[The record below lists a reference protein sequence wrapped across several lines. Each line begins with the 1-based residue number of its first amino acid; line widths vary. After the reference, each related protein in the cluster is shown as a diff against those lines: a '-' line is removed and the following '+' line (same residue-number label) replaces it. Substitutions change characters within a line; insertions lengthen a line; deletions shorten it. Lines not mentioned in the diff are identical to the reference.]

1 MDTNPLD
8 KFRGA
13 GYNQA
18 KTINSQPPSDA
29 PQDTQPVQPVT
40 PPSSSQPAID
50 PPPVI
55 EPLPS
60 VSPPAEPQMPADAPA
75 DSPPSQPPQ
84 LPPFPPQQPT
94 EPEEKPSEP
103 TEQKPDQPDPKPNT
117 VDDNPLPPESRGE
130 PAAQQNPLQ
139 PTEKQ
144 TQKDSKLPEV
154 KVKLDLAFL
163 KAKYVVLFLAIA
175 TGIAGS
181 ALAIYSYQKLN
192 SSNTLGA
199 QVIADSERLSE
210 KEIKALK
217 DKVSQIAVL
226 PEDEIPVVLPITDLT
241 KLHSNEFFKDAKLK
255 DKILIFKQAGKIIL
269 YDPINNKIVNI
280 GPYSETPAGLTP
292 SPTPIP
298 TPSPT
303 PEATSSSKLKKR

>member
-18 KTINSQPPSDA
+18 KTINTQPTPGA
-29 PQDTQPVQPVT
+29 PQDTPPVQSPT
-40 PPSSSQPAID
+40 PPPSSPPPFD
-50 PPPVI
+50 PPPVTQPPPPI
-55 EPLPS
+55 
-60 VSPPAEPQMPADAPA
+60 SPPAEPQAPPDVPTDAPL
-75 DSPPSQPPQ
+75 SQPSQF
-84 LPPFPPQQPT
+84 PPFPPEPPAQPQ
-94 EPEEKPSEP
+94 EKSSDPIEV
-103 TEQKPDQPDPKPNT
+103 KPDQPDPKPNA
-117 VDDNPLPPESRGE
+117 VNDNPLLSSEK
-130 PAAQQNPLQ
+130 PA
-139 PTEKQ
+139 
-144 TQKDSKLPEV
+144 QKDSKLPEV

-210 KEIKALK
+210 KEIIALK
-217 DKVSQIAVL
+217 EKVSQIAVL
-226 PEDEIPVVLPITDLT
+226 PADEIPVVLPITDLT

-269 YDPINNKIVNI
+269 YDPINNKIVNM
-280 GPYSETPAGLTP
+280 GPYSETPAAVT
-292 SPTPIP
+292 PTPIPTP

-303 PEATSSSKLKKR
+303 PEATGSSKLKKR

>member
-1 MDTNPLD
+1 MDNNPLD
-8 KFRGA
+8 KLRGA

-29 PQDTQPVQPVT
+29 TPQDTAPDQPGNPAPSNPPPSFDTPPVT
-40 PPSSSQPAID
+40 QPSPPIN
-50 PPPVI
+50 
-55 EPLPS
+55 
-60 VSPPAEPQMPADAPA
+60 PPAEPQIPANPSTDAPL
-75 DSPPSQPPQ
+75 SQPRQ
-84 LPPFPPQQPT
+84 FPPFPPEPLAQ
-94 EPEEKPSEP
+94 PEEKPLDS

-117 VDDNPLPPESRGE
+117 ANDNPL
-130 PAAQQNPLQ
+130 LQ
-139 PTEKQ
+139 PNEKI

-192 SSNTLGA
+192 NSNTLGA

-210 KEIKALK
+210 KEIKALTE
-217 DKVSQIAVL
+217 KVSQIAVL
-226 PEDEIPVVLPITDLT
+226 PENEIPVVLPITDLT

-255 DKILIFKQAGKIIL
+255 DKILIFKQAGRIII
-269 YDPINNKIVNI
+269 YDPINNKIVNM
-280 GPYSETPAGLTP
+280 GPYSETPPVLTP
-292 SPTPIP
+292 TPTPIP
-298 TPSPT
+298 TPT
-303 PEATSSSKLKKR
+303 PEATASPTLKKPKNPN

>member
-1 MDTNPLD
+1 MDNNPLD
-8 KFRGA
+8 KLRGA

-18 KTINSQPPSDA
+18 KTLNSQTPQDQPPSA
-29 PQDTQPVQPVT
+29 PPQDTPPDQPINPNPSN
-40 PPSSSQPAID
+40 PPPAFD

-55 EPLPS
+55 EASPP
-60 VSPPAEPQMPADAPA
+60 VSPPAEPQIPAEAPTGT
-75 DSPPSQPPQ
+75 SLSQPPQ
-84 LPPFPPQQPT
+84 YPPFPPEPPAQ
-94 EPEEKPSEP
+94 PEEKPIDP
-103 TEQKPDQPDPKPNT
+103 TEQKPDQP
-117 VDDNPLPPESRGE
+117 ESE
-130 PAAQQNPLQ
+130 DPAALQNPFQ
-139 PTEKQ
+139 SDEKKP
-144 TQKDSKLPEV
+144 QKDSKLPEV

-217 DKVSQIAVL
+217 DKVSLIAVL
-226 PEDEIPVVLPITDLT
+226 PQDEIPVVLPITDLT

-269 YDPINNKIVNI
+269 YDPINNKIVNM
-280 GPYSETPAGLTP
+280 GPYSETPAVLTP
-292 SPTPIP
+292 SPIPTP

-303 PEATSSSKLKKR
+303 PEATGSSKLKKR

>member
-29 PQDTQPVQPVT
+29 PQNTPPDQPVNPDSSTLPPAFDPPSATQPS
-40 PPSSSQPAID
+40 PPI
-50 PPPVI
+50 
-55 EPLPS
+55 
-60 VSPPAEPQMPADAPA
+60 SPPAEPQMPADAPA

-84 LPPFPPQQPT
+84 FPPFPPQQPT

-217 DKVSQIAVL
+217 EKISQIAVL
-226 PEDEIPVVLPITDLT
+226 PENEIPVVLPITDLT

-269 YDPINNKIVNI
+269 YDPINNKIVNM
-280 GPYSETPAGLTP
+280 GPYSETPAAVV
-292 SPTPIP
+292 PTPTP

-303 PEATSSSKLKKR
+303 PQSTPSASPKKR